1 MGISEQQ
8 YRAHMERRRLRQCAP
23 AFGSVAAPVV
33 TDDPYER
40 GAKLTVLRSLR
51 DDPLAAMHNARQID
65 QAQFVAGRHW
75 QRAFELAEVGGVRAV
90 DPTRERVDDS
100 RIAQAT
106 ISDAQ
111 IRAFADLKRAMAAL
125 GLEGESLI
133 KDFLGRG
140 WCLRDIAAV
149 AARIQNASAV
159 MSAGACANAST
170 RWRWSSVMRGGV
182 RARPAS
188 PEKHMWRPFCPAFPG
203 PE

>member
-1 MGISEQQ
+1 M
-8 YRAHMERRRLRQCAP
+8 
-23 AFGSVAAPVV
+23 V

-125 GLEGESLI
+125 GLEA
-133 KDFLGRG
+133 K
-140 WCLRDIAAV
+140 A
-149 AARIQNASAV
+149 
-159 MSAGACANAST
+159 
-170 RWRWSSVMRGGV
+170 
-182 RARPAS
+182 
-188 PEKHMWRPFCPAFPG
+188 
-203 PE
+203 

>member
-1 MGISEQQ
+1 M
-8 YRAHMERRRLRQCAP
+8 
-23 AFGSVAAPVV
+23 
-33 TDDPYER
+33 
-40 GAKLTVLRSLR
+40 
-51 DDPLAAMHNARQID
+51 
-65 QAQFVAGRHW
+65 
-75 QRAFELAEVGGVRAV
+75 RAV

-140 WCLRDIAAV
+140 WCLRDIP
-149 AARIQNASAV
+149 ARRGAHSDASAV